1 MMSDARWV
9 AVSPSAFE
17 HEEQGLALI
26 RAVTPDES
34 PYRAW
39 ANCEFRDARGAWHE
53 VDLILLTRSTLY
65 LVELKHYFGVV
76 RGSDRV
82 WERIVDGRPPRRE
95 DSPLLLTRRKA
106 QYFASKLKAAAEQW
120 ADERGAS
127 RDEVRAI
134 VPFVKEAVF
143 LHHAQFQCQLPE
155 ESRRDLYGLDGAQEL
170 SGLPGISELV
180 FAPPHREPI
189 TEIRELLLVDLLKR
203 IGLVAR
209 REREIGSWRIEEN
222 PIAAGPDWQDWA
234 AQHIHTGER
243 ARVRFPIVD
252 PSASDAVR
260 AEQARVV
267 RHEFAML
274 QRLSHDGIVRP
285 RDYVS
290 GEMGDGIAYVDEDG
304 SERLDLW
311 WEGNRARVSL
321 ATQLSIIRQ
330 IAEALHYAHGNR
342 VVHRA
347 LNPSAVWV
355 RDRADGGAPTVK
367 VGGWQAAGGTTPG
380 AGTSLAGI
388 TSLHHATVP
397 SPTADDGSL
406 DDVFAAPEG
415 AWSPTAD
422 RVRLDVFGLGAL
434 TYYLVAGK
442 PPATS
447 AVALKA
453 RLVQQ
458 GGLDVAVDVPQ
469 VSAELRDLVLKAT
482 SPRSSERFGDV
493 GSFLAALAAAESAAN
508 EPDEAADPLDA
519 SPGDQLD
526 GRFRLVRRLGQG
538 STAVGLLVHDEAAGT
553 ERVLKVALNTEAG
566 ARLGDEAA
574 VLANLSS
581 PRIVRLVEGP
591 ILIGGRPALVLDEA
605 GRETLTDELRELGR
619 LPIDR
624 LQTYGTDLMDALV
637 VLDAKG
643 VDHRDIKPSNLG
655 VQEGRGD
662 RKRHLVLFDF
672 SLTNAAASAVGAGTP
687 PYLDPFFDEQRKS
700 FDSAAERYSAAV
712 VLFEMATGET
722 PRYGDG
728 TDDPGAI
735 SDDVT
740 LERHMFD
747 PALADGLLAFFAKA
761 LARSPRQ
768 RHETAKAM
776 REAWVRLFTGA
787 ATTTQP
793 DEESDRLAAA
803 ATLTTPLAAS
813 GLTARALSGL
823 EPLRVATVGELLA
836 VDPVAIQR
844 LRGWSAVTRDQV
856 WARLKQWRATLD
868 APAQVRCSDAASLT
882 DVAQALLDAVGDDG
896 RAGESRRAVLRLVL
910 GLSGDVDAFATQSA
924 LAASLAEPL
933 TPGRVA
939 QIFGELQEAWAKNP
953 AALGV
958 LTALVETTVTA
969 LADLGG
975 VASPNEL
982 AQALRRAYPEA
993 DGADQRRALGLV
1005 RLAVDRHRVL
1015 GRAENDE
1022 AIMEMRRR
1030 GGVVT
1035 LIAIDTALFDV
1046 AESLGAHADTLIAA
1060 LGDPTRE
1067 LVPAARVSQRLT
1079 RIIDSVRGKQSGDA
1093 DDEDADDDRS
1103 ILGKQADPTRLAPL
1117 AAAASGAAHASAL
1130 GELYTDEFTRASALA
1145 VTLAGFGGRNTL
1157 SPAEV
1162 RARVAARFP
1171 SLQKLP
1177 ERPRLDALVEEAG
1190 LGLVFDNEMR
1200 RYRLRGVASNTTGLE
1215 SRRPTSH
1222 DVASSPVSITGRF
1235 GVRLDDSVSSR
1246 SFLAL
1251 GVRSERLVEAVETLR
1266 RAYDAEVVDLSEL
1279 LVDALKQ
1286 QTVGGRLTW
1295 DHVRA
1300 ADAAAPHT
1308 KAAQGLGQLVRRA
1321 WPQIEN
1327 HLVERMD
1334 AAHDVATTGTSGS
1347 KASEDAH
1354 VATPLAERPLLLTD
1368 AAPLAR
1374 YGHMDMLARWSDLAA
1389 PRSRPVWLL
1398 VPQVSGNHGAVLDG
1412 APLPLAAPSQFV
1424 PLDSDWIDT
1433 HAAALA
1439 AGKEH

>member
-1 MMSDARWV
+1 MMSDARWQ

-17 HEEQGLALI
+17 HEDQGLELI
-26 RAVTPDES
+26 RSIVPDES

-39 ANCEFRDARGAWHE
+39 ANCEFRDSRGAWHE
-53 VDLILLTRSTLY
+53 VDLILLTPATLY
-65 LVELKHYFGVV
+65 LIELKHYFGVL

-82 WERIVDGRPPRRE
+82 WERVVSGRPPRRE
-95 DSPLLLTRRKA
+95 DSPLLLTRKKA
-106 QYFASKLKAAAEQW
+106 QYFASKLKSAAEQW
-120 ADERGAS
+120 ADEKGVS

-134 VPFVKEAVF
+134 VPFVKESVF
-143 LHHAQFQCQLPE
+143 LHHTEFQCQLPE
-155 ESRRDLYGLDGAQEL
+155 ESRQDLFGLDGDDQR

-180 FAPPHREPI
+180 FAPPRRDTI
-189 TEIRELLLVDLLKR
+189 TENRELLLVELMNR

-209 REREIGSWRIEEN
+209 REREIGSWRIQEN
-222 PIAAGPDWQDWA
+222 PIAEGPDWQDWA
-234 AQHIHTGER
+234 ADHVHTGER
-243 ARVRFPIVD
+243 ARVRFAIVD
-252 PSASDAVR
+252 PSASEAVR

-274 QRLSHDGIVRP
+274 QRLSHDGIIRP
-285 RDYVS
+285 RDYVT
-290 GEMGDGIAYVDEDG
+290 GEMGDGIAYPDDDG

-311 WEGNRARVSL
+311 LAGHRDRVAL

-347 LNPSAVWV
+347 LNPGAVWV
-355 RDRADGGAPTVK
+355 RDRSDGTAVAVK
-367 VGGWQAAGGTTPG
+367 VGGWQAAGGTAPG
-380 AGTSLAGI
+380 ANTSLAGI
-388 TSLHHATVP
+388 TSLHHLPTPTEQTP
-397 SPTADDGSL
+397 SAADGSI

-422 RVRLDVFGLGAL
+422 RVRLDVFALGAL
-434 TYYLVAGK
+434 TFYLIAAK
-442 PPATS
+442 LPASS
-447 AVALKA
+447 ALALKS
-453 RLVQQ
+453 RLAQQ
-458 GGLDVAVDVPQ
+458 GGLDLAVDVPQ

-493 GSFLAALAAAESAAN
+493 GAFLSALAAAESAAN
-508 EPDEAADPLDA
+508 EPEEATDPLDA
-519 SPGDQLD
+519 SPGDRLD
-526 GRFRLVRRLGQG
+526 GRFKLIRRLGQG
-538 STAVGLLVHDEAAGT
+538 STAVGLLVHDATSDT
-553 ERVLKVALNTEAG
+553 ERVLKVALNAEAG
-566 ARLGDEAA
+566 ERLADEAA

-591 ILIGGRPALVLDEA
+591 IMLGGRPALVLDEA
-605 GRETLTDELRELGR
+605 GRETLADELRELGR

-637 VLDAKG
+637 VLDDKG

-672 SLTNAAASAVGAGTP
+672 SLTNAAASAIKAGTP
-687 PYLDPFFDEQRKS
+687 PYLDPFFDETRTS
-700 FDSAAERYSAAV
+700 FDSAAERYAAAV
-712 VLFEMATGET
+712 VLFEMATGST

-735 SDDVT
+735 SEAVT
-740 LERHMFD
+740 LERHIFD
-747 PALADGLLAFFAKA
+747 PALADGLMAFFAKA
-761 LARSPRQ
+761 LARSPRE
-768 RHETAKAM
+768 RHETAKSM
-776 REAWVRLFTGA
+776 RDAWVHLFTGA

-844 LRGWSAVTRDQV
+844 LRGWSAVTREQV

-868 APAQVRCSDAASLT
+868 APAQVRRADAASLT

-910 GLSGDVDAFATQSA
+910 GLSGDVDAFATQST

-939 QIFGELQEAWAKNP
+939 QIFGELQEAWATNP
-953 AALGV
+953 AALGA
-958 LTALVETTVTA
+958 LTALVDTTVTA

-975 VASPNEL
+975 VASPDEL
-982 AQALRRAYPEA
+982 AQALRGAYPEA
-993 DGADQRRALGLV
+993 DDADQRRALGLV

-1046 AESLGAHADTLIAA
+1046 AESLGAQADSMVAT
-1060 LGDPTRE
+1060 LGDPRRE
-1067 LVPAARVSQRLT
+1067 VVPAARVTQRLGS
-1079 RIIDSVRGKQSGDA
+1079 IITSMRDKRVPRAGGAGDT
-1093 DDEDADDDRS
+1093 ESDRS
-1103 ILGKQADPTRLAPL
+1103 VLAANADPARFATL
-1117 AAAASGAAHASAL
+1117 AAVASGATHVSAL
-1130 GELYTDEFTRASALA
+1130 GELYADDFTRASALA
-1145 VTLAGFGGRNTL
+1145 LTLAGFGGRNTL
-1157 SPAEV
+1157 SPGEV

-1171 SLQKLP
+1171 MLKSLP

-1190 LGLVFDNEMR
+1190 LGLVFDDELR
-1200 RYRLRGVASNTTGLE
+1200 RYRLRGFASNTTGLE

-1222 DVASSPVSITGRF
+1222 EVTSSPVSVTGRF
-1235 GVRLDDSVSSR
+1235 GVRLADSVSSR

-1251 GVRSERLVEAVETLR
+1251 GVRSERLVEAVTALTH
-1266 RAYDAEVVDLSEL
+1266 AYDAEVVDLSAL

-1295 DHVRA
+1295 DQVRA
-1300 ADAAAPHT
+1300 ADADPPHT
-1308 KAAQGLGQLVRRA
+1308 KPAQGLGQLVRRA
-1321 WPQIEN
+1321 WPQIESY
-1327 HLVERMD
+1327 LDARM
-1334 AAHDVATTGTSGS
+1334 AAARASTSGDDTAG
-1347 KASEDAH
+1347 ASH
-1354 VATPLAERPLLLTD
+1354 KPLSDHPLLLTD

-1374 YGHMDMLARWSDLAA
+1374 YGHMDLLARWSDLAA
-1389 PRSRPVWLL
+1389 HRERPVWLL
-1398 VPQVSGNHGAVLDG
+1398 VPQVSGNLGALLDG
-1412 APLPLAAPSQFV
+1412 EPLPLAAPSQFV

-1433 HAAALA
+1433 HAAVLA